1 MSFMWIETVTDK
13 QGKVSYKFVERYEH
27 PYTGKMHKVSVT
39 MDSQSPQAKK
49 KATKLLQEKIEKKIA
64 KTGYQEVGSI
74 TFGEL
79 VNQWWKTQEKLKE
92 TTLYIKSNRLK
103 KIKKYIDN
111 EILVNRIDKRFL
123 IRFIKQLH
131 DEELSFSYI
140 STIKSILNQILKY
153 AVYLDYIDNNPLS
166 AIKLEKND
174 NNDSDSVV
182 EKYLT
187 YEEAEKIW
195 KRYQTNKR
203 LSRKFGII
211 CELMFFTGLRIGEV
225 LTLQLKDYD
234 GKNIHVNGTLH
245 YIVGEGK
252 SKGAPKTKASYRV
265 VSLPDRIITLLD
277 GYIYANKIT
286 DKNTFLFTNA
296 HGKLT
301 STYTFNN
308 SLSIVC
314 HQVGIEKE
322 VTSHWFRHSHIT
334 MLAEMNI
341 PLKAIMD
348 RVGHSDP
355 ETTLKIYNHVTSKQ
369 KATIA
374 EKLNLL

>member
-79 VNQWWKTQEKLKE
+79 VNQWWKTQSNLKQ
-92 TTLYIKSNRLK
+92 TTLQVKSIRLK
-103 KIKKYIDN
+103 KLRSYIED
-111 EILVNRIDKRFL
+111 EVLVSRIDKRYL
-123 IRFIKQLH
+123 IRFVELLQ
-131 DEELSFSYI
+131 EEDLSYI
-140 STIKSILNQILKY
+140 YLSDIKSILNQILKY

-166 AIKLEKND
+166 DIHLEKKNNND
-174 NNDSDSVV
+174 NVV

-195 KRYQTNKR
+195 KRYQENKR
-203 LSRKFGII
+203 LSRDFGII
-211 CELMFFTGLRIGEV
+211 CELMFFTGLRIGEA

-234 GKNIHVNGTLH
+234 GKNIHVNGTLN
-245 YIVGEGK
+245 YIIGEGK
-252 SKGAPKTKASYRV
+252 TKGTPKTKDSYRV

-277 GYIYANKIT
+277 WHIYEHKIT
-286 DKNTFLFTNA
+286 KKEEFLFLNRSGLL
-296 HGKLT
+296 HNIQ
-301 STYTFNN
+301 TFNN
-308 SLSIVC
+308 SLKTVC

-334 MLAEMNI
+334 TLAEMNI

-355 ETTLKIYNHVTSKQ
+355 ETTLKIYNHVTNKQ

-374 EKLNLL
+374 DKLNTL

>member
-39 MDSQSPQAKK
+39 MDSQSSQAKK

-79 VNQWWKTQEKLKE
+79 VNQWWKTQSKLKQ
-92 TTLYIKSNRLK
+92 TTLQVKYHRLK
-103 KIKKYIDN
+103 KLRSYIEND
-111 EILVNRIDKRFL
+111 ILVSRIDKRYL
-123 IRFIKQLH
+123 IRFVEQLQ
-131 DEELSFSYI
+131 EEDLSYSYL
-140 STIKSILNQILKY
+140 SSIKSMLNQILKY
-153 AVYLDYIDNNPLS
+153 AVYLGYIDNNPLS
-166 AIKLEKND
+166 DIKLEKIDKD
-174 NNDSDSVV
+174 NDSVV

-187 YEEAEKIW
+187 YEEAKKIW
-195 KRYQTNKR
+195 CRYQENKK
-203 LSRKFGII
+203 LCRKFGIV
-211 CELMFFTGLRIGEV
+211 CELMFFTGLRIGEA
-225 LTLQLKDYD
+225 LALQLKDYD
-234 GKNIHVNGTLH
+234 GKNIHVNGTSH
-245 YIVGEGK
+245 YIVGEGIK
-252 SKGAPKTKASYRV
+252 KGTPKTKDSYRV
-265 VSLPDRIITLLD
+265 VSLPERIITLLD

-286 DKNTFLFTNA
+286 DKNALLFA
-296 HGKLT
+296 SVHGNIHYSK
-301 STYTFNN
+301 SFND
-308 SLSIVC
+308 SLATAC
-314 HQVGIEKE
+314 KQVGIEKE

-355 ETTLKIYNHVTSKQ
+355 DTTIKIYNHVTSKQ

>member
-1 MSFMWIETVTDK
+1 MWIETVTDK

-74 TFGEL
+74 TFDEL
-79 VNQWWKTQEKLKE
+79 VNQWWKTQSNIKQ
-92 TTLYIKSNRLK
+92 TTLQVKYHRLK
-103 KIKKYIDN
+103 KLRSYIDN
-111 EILVNRIDKRFL
+111 EILVSRIDKRYL
-123 IRFIKQLH
+123 IRFVEQLQ
-131 DEELSFSYI
+131 EEDLSYI
-140 STIKSILNQILKY
+140 YLSDIKSILNQILKY
-153 AVYLDYIDNNPLS
+153 AVYLGYIDNNPLS
-166 AIKLEKND
+166 DIKLEKKS
-174 NNDSDSVV
+174 NDSNSVV

-195 KRYQTNKR
+195 KRYQKNKR
-203 LSRKFGII
+203 LSRDFGII
-211 CELMFFTGLRIGEV
+211 CELMFFTGLRIGEA

-234 GKNIHVNGTLH
+234 GKNIHVNGTLN
-245 YIVGEGK
+245 YIIGEGK
-252 SKGAPKTKASYRV
+252 TKGTPKTKDSYRV

-277 GYIYANKIT
+277 WHIYEHKIT
-286 DKNTFLFTNA
+286 KKEEFLFLNRSGLL
-296 HGKLT
+296 HNIQ
-301 STYTFNN
+301 TFNN
-308 SLSIVC
+308 SLKAVC

-355 ETTLKIYNHVTSKQ
+355 DTTLKIYNHVTSKQ

-374 EKLNLL
+374 DKLNTL

>member
-49 KATKLLQEKIEKKIA
+49 KATRLLQEKIEKKIA

-79 VNQWWKTQEKLKE
+79 VNQWWKTQSNLKQ
-92 TTLYIKSNRLK
+92 TTLYEKRKRLK
-103 KIKKYIDN
+103 KLRSYIED
-111 EILVNRIDKRFL
+111 EVLVSRIDKRYL
-123 IRFIKQLH
+123 IRFVELLQ
-131 DEELSFSYI
+131 EEDLSYNYLS
-140 STIKSILNQILKY
+140 SIKSTLNQILKY
-153 AVYLDYIDNNPLS
+153 AVYLDYMDNNPLS
-166 AIKLEKND
+166 DIKLEKKS
-174 NNDSDSVV
+174 NDSDSVV

-195 KRYQTNKR
+195 RRYQENKH
-203 LSRKFGII
+203 LSRNFGII
-211 CELMFFTGLRIGEV
+211 CELMFFTGLRIGEA
-225 LTLQLKDYD
+225 LALQLKDYD
-234 GKNIHVNGTLH
+234 GKNIHVNGTSH
-245 YIVGEGK
+245 YIVGEGIK
-252 SKGAPKTKASYRV
+252 KGTPKTKDSYRV

-277 GYIYANKIT
+277 GYIYANKIN
-286 DKNTFLFTNA
+286 DDNAFLFVSV
-296 HGKLT
+296 HGNLISLRNFNTSLT
-301 STYTFNN
+301 T
-308 SLSIVC
+308 VC
-314 HQVGIEKE
+314 KQVGIKKE

-355 ETTLKIYNHVTSKQ
+355 DTTLKIYNHVTSKQ
-369 KATIA
+369 KAAIA
-374 EKLNLL
+374 KKLNKL

>member
-1 MSFMWIETVTDK
+1 MWIETVTDK
-13 QGKVSYKFVERYEH
+13 QGKLSYKFVERYEH

-79 VNQWWKTQEKLKE
+79 VNQWWKTQSKLKQ
-92 TTLYIKSNRLK
+92 TTLYEKGNRLK
-103 KIKKYIDN
+103 KLRSYIDN
-111 EILVNRIDKRFL
+111 EILVSRIDKRYL
-123 IRFIKQLH
+123 IHFIELLQ
-131 DEELSFSYI
+131 EEEDLSYSYL
-140 STIKSILNQILKY
+140 SSIKSILNQILKY
-153 AVYLDYIDNNPLS
+153 AVYLGYIDNNPLS
-166 AIKLEKND
+166 DIKLEKIDKD
-174 NNDSDSVV
+174 NDSVV

-211 CELMFFTGLRIGEV
+211 CELMFFTGLRIGEA
-225 LTLQLKDYD
+225 LALQLKDYD
-234 GKNIHVNGTLH
+234 GKNIHVNGTAH
-245 YIVGEGK
+245 YIAGEGIK
-252 SKGAPKTKASYRV
+252 KGTPKTKGSYRV
-265 VSLPDRIITLLD
+265 VSLPERIITLLD

-286 DKNTFLFTNA
+286 DKNAFLFA
-296 HGKLT
+296 SVHGNIY
-301 STYTFNN
+301 YTKNFNG
-308 SLSIVC
+308 SLATVC
-314 HQVGIEKE
+314 KQVGIEKE

-355 ETTLKIYNHVTSKQ
+355 DTTLKIYNHVTSKQ

-374 EKLNLL
+374 EKLNTL

>member
-79 VNQWWKTQEKLKE
+79 VNQWWKTQSKLKQ
-92 TTLYIKSNRLK
+92 TTIQVKYNRLK
-103 KIKKYIDN
+103 KLRSYIDN
-111 EILVNRIDKRFL
+111 DILVSRIDKRYL
-123 IRFIKQLH
+123 IRFVEQLQ
-131 DEELSFSYI
+131 EEDLSYSYL
-140 STIKSILNQILKY
+140 SSIKSMLNQILKY
-153 AVYLDYIDNNPLS
+153 AVYLGYIDNNPLS
-166 AIKLEKND
+166 DIKLEKIGKD
-174 NNDSDSVV
+174 NDSVV

-187 YEEAEKIW
+187 YEEAKKIW
-195 KRYQTNKR
+195 CRYQENKK
-203 LSRKFGII
+203 LCRKFGIV
-211 CELMFFTGLRIGEV
+211 CELMFFTGLRIGEA
-225 LTLQLKDYD
+225 LALQLKDYD
-234 GKNIHVNGTLH
+234 GKNIHVNGTSH
-245 YIVGEGK
+245 YIVGEGIK
-252 SKGAPKTKASYRV
+252 KGTPKTKDSYRV
-265 VSLPDRIITLLD
+265 VSLPERIITLLD

-286 DKNTFLFTNA
+286 NKNALLFA
-296 HGKLT
+296 SVHGNIHYSK
-301 STYTFNN
+301 SFND
-308 SLSIVC
+308 SLATVC
-314 HQVGIEKE
+314 KQVGIEKE

-355 ETTLKIYNHVTSKQ
+355 DTTIKIYNHVTSKQ

>member
-1 MSFMWIETVTDK
+1 MWIETVTDK

-79 VNQWWKTQEKLKE
+79 VNQWWKTQSKLKP
-92 TTLYIKSNRLK
+92 TTLQVKYNRLK
-103 KIKKYIDN
+103 KLRSYIED
-111 EILVNRIDKRFL
+111 EVLVSRIDKRYL
-123 IRFIKQLH
+123 IRFVELLQ
-131 DEELSFSYI
+131 EEDLSYNYLSD
-140 STIKSILNQILKY
+140 IKSILNQILKY
-153 AVYLDYIDNNPLS
+153 AVYLDYINSNPLS
-166 AIKLEKND
+166 DIKLEKK
-174 NNDSDSVV
+174 NNSDSVV

-195 KRYQTNKR
+195 KRYQKNKR
-203 LSRKFGII
+203 LSRDLGIV
-211 CELMFFTGLRIGEV
+211 CELMFFTGLRIGEA

-234 GKNIHVNGTLH
+234 GKNIHVNGTLN
-245 YIVGEGK
+245 YIVGKGK
-252 SKGAPKTKASYRV
+252 TKGTPKTKDSYRV
-265 VSLPDRIITLLD
+265 VSLPDRIITLLN
-277 GYIYANKIT
+277 GHIYANKIT
-286 DKNTFLFTNA
+286 DENAFLFLTA
-296 HGKLT
+296 HGNLV
-301 STYTFNN
+301 SIYAFNR
-308 SLSIVC
+308 SLATVC
-314 HQVGIEKE
+314 KQVGIKKE

-348 RVGHSDP
+348 RVGHSEPD
-355 ETTLKIYNHVTSKQ
+355 TTLKIYNHVTSKQ
-369 KATIA
+369 KAAIA
-374 EKLNLL
+374 EKLNTL

>member
-79 VNQWWKTQEKLKE
+79 VNQWWKTQSNLKQ
-92 TTLYIKSNRLK
+92 TTLQVKSIRLK
-103 KIKKYIDN
+103 KLRSYIED
-111 EILVNRIDKRFL
+111 EVLVSRIDKRYL
-123 IRFIKQLH
+123 IRFVELLQ
-131 DEELSFSYI
+131 EEDLSYI
-140 STIKSILNQILKY
+140 YLSDIKSILNQILKY

-166 AIKLEKND
+166 DIHLEKKNNND
-174 NNDSDSVV
+174 NVV

-187 YEEAEKIW
+187 YDEAEKIW
-195 KRYQTNKR
+195 KRYQENKR
-203 LSRKFGII
+203 LSRDFGII
-211 CELMFFTGLRIGEV
+211 CELMFFTGLRIGEA

-234 GKNIHVNGTLH
+234 GKNIHVNGTLN

-252 SKGAPKTKASYRV
+252 SKGTPKTKDSYRV

-277 GYIYANKIT
+277 WHIYEHKIT
-286 DKNTFLFTNA
+286 KKEEFLFSNRSGLL
-296 HGKLT
+296 HNIQ
-301 STYTFNN
+301 TFNN
-308 SLSIVC
+308 SLKTVC

-355 ETTLKIYNHVTSKQ
+355 DTTLKIYNHVTSKQ

-374 EKLNLL
+374 DKLNTL

>member
-49 KATKLLQEKIEKKIA
+49 KATKLLQEKIEKKIS

-79 VNQWWKTQEKLKE
+79 VNQWWKTQSKLKQ
-92 TTLYIKSNRLK
+92 TTIQVKYNRLK
-103 KIKKYIDN
+103 KLRSYIDN
-111 EILVNRIDKRFL
+111 DILVSRIDKRYL
-123 IRFIKQLH
+123 IHFVELLQ
-131 DEELSFSYI
+131 EEDLSYSYL
-140 STIKSILNQILKY
+140 SSIKSMLNQILKY
-153 AVYLDYIDNNPLS
+153 AVYLGYIDNNPLS
-166 AIKLEKND
+166 DIKLEKIDKD
-174 NNDSDSVV
+174 NDSVV

-195 KRYQTNKR
+195 CRYQKNKH
-203 LSRKFGII
+203 LSRNFGII
-211 CELMFFTGLRIGEV
+211 CELMFFTGLRIGEA

-234 GKNIHVNGTLH
+234 GKNIHVNGTLN
-245 YIVGEGK
+245 YIVGKGK
-252 SKGAPKTKASYRV
+252 SKGTPKTKDSYRV
-265 VSLPDRIITLLD
+265 VSLPERIITLLD

-286 DKNTFLFTNA
+286 DKNAFLFVSV
-296 HGKLT
+296 HGNLT
-301 STYTFNN
+301 SLHTFNT
-308 SLSIVC
+308 SLTNVC
-314 HQVGIEKE
+314 KQVGIEKE

-334 MLAEMNI
+334 LLAEMNI

-355 ETTLKIYNHVTSKQ
+355 DTTLKIYNHVTSKQ

>member
-1 MSFMWIETVTDK
+1 MWIETVTDK

-79 VNQWWKTQEKLKE
+79 VNQWWKTQSNIKQ
-92 TTLYIKSNRLK
+92 TTLQVKYHRLK
-103 KIKKYIDN
+103 KLRSYIDN
-111 EILVNRIDKRFL
+111 EILVSRIDKRYL
-123 IRFIKQLH
+123 IRFVEQLQ
-131 DEELSFSYI
+131 EEDLSYSYL
-140 STIKSILNQILKY
+140 SDIKSILNQILKY
-153 AVYLDYIDNNPLS
+153 AVYLGYIDNNPLS
-166 AIKLEKND
+166 DIKLEKKS
-174 NNDSDSVV
+174 NDSNSVV

-195 KRYQTNKR
+195 KRYQKNKR
-203 LSRKFGII
+203 LSRDFGII
-211 CELMFFTGLRIGEV
+211 CELMFFTGLRIGEA

-234 GKNIHVNGTLH
+234 GKNIHVNGTLN
-245 YIVGEGK
+245 YIIGEGK
-252 SKGAPKTKASYRV
+252 TKGTPKTKDSYRV

-277 GYIYANKIT
+277 WHIYEHKIT
-286 DKNTFLFTNA
+286 KKEEFLFLNRSGLL
-296 HGKLT
+296 HNIQ
-301 STYTFNN
+301 TFNN
-308 SLSIVC
+308 SLKAVC

-355 ETTLKIYNHVTSKQ
+355 DTTLKIYNHVTSKQ

-374 EKLNLL
+374 DKLNTL

>member
-1 MSFMWIETVTDK
+1 MWIETVTDK

-64 KTGYQEVGSI
+64 KTGYKEVGSI

-79 VNQWWKTQEKLKE
+79 VNQWWKTQEKLKG
-92 TTLYIKSNRLK
+92 TTLQTKAIKLK
-103 KIKKYIDN
+103 KLRSYIEN
-111 EILVNRIDKRFL
+111 EILVSRIDKRYL
-123 IRFIKQLH
+123 IRFVEQLQ
-131 DEELSFSYI
+131 EEDLSYSYL
-140 STIKSILNQILKY
+140 SDIKSILNQILKY
-153 AVYLDYIDNNPLS
+153 AVYLDYIDSNPLS
-166 AIKLEKND
+166 DIKLEKK
-174 NNDSDSVV
+174 NDSDSVV

-195 KRYQTNKR
+195 KRYQKNKR
-203 LSRKFGII
+203 LSRDFGII
-211 CELMFFTGLRIGEV
+211 CELMFFTGLRIGEA
-225 LTLQLKDYD
+225 LALQLKDYD
-234 GKNIHVNGTLH
+234 GKNIHVNGTLN
-245 YIVGEGK
+245 YIIGEGR
-252 SKGAPKTKASYRV
+252 SKGTPKTKDSYRV
-265 VSLPDRIITLLD
+265 VSLPDRVITLLN
-277 GYIYANKIT
+277 GHIYANKIT
-286 DKNTFLFTNA
+286 DENAFLFVTV
-296 HGKLT
+296 HGKPV
-301 STYTFNN
+301 STHNFNR
-308 SLSIVC
+308 SLETVC
-314 HQVGIEKE
+314 KQVGIKKE

-355 ETTLKIYNHVTSKQ
+355 DTTLKIYNHVTGKQ

-374 EKLNLL
+374 EKLNTL

>member
-79 VNQWWKTQEKLKE
+79 VNQWWKTQSNIKQ
-92 TTLYIKSNRLK
+92 TTLQVKYHRLK
-103 KIKKYIDN
+103 KLRSYIDN
-111 EILVNRIDKRFL
+111 EILVSRIDKRYL
-123 IRFIKQLH
+123 IRFVEQLQ
-131 DEELSFSYI
+131 EEDLSYSYL
-140 STIKSILNQILKY
+140 SDIKSILNQILKY
-153 AVYLDYIDNNPLS
+153 AVYLGYIDNNPLS
-166 AIKLEKND
+166 DIKLEKKS
-174 NNDSDSVV
+174 NDSNSVV

-195 KRYQTNKR
+195 KRYQKNKR
-203 LSRKFGII
+203 LSRDFGII
-211 CELMFFTGLRIGEV
+211 CELMFFTGLRIGEA

-234 GKNIHVNGTLH
+234 GKNIHVNGTLN
-245 YIVGEGK
+245 YIIGEGK
-252 SKGAPKTKASYRV
+252 TKGTPKTKDSYRV

-277 GYIYANKIT
+277 WHIYEHKIT
-286 DKNTFLFTNA
+286 KKEEFLFLNRSGLL
-296 HGKLT
+296 HNIQ
-301 STYTFNN
+301 TFNN
-308 SLSIVC
+308 SLKAVC

-355 ETTLKIYNHVTSKQ
+355 DTTLKIYNHVTSKQ

-374 EKLNLL
+374 DKLNTL

>member
-1 MSFMWIETVTDK
+1 MVD
-13 QGKVSYKFVERYEH
+13 
-27 PYTGKMHKVSVT
+27 
-39 MDSQSPQAKK
+39 
-49 KATKLLQEKIEKKIA
+49 
-64 KTGYQEVGSI
+64 
-74 TFGEL
+74 
-79 VNQWWKTQEKLKE
+79 
-92 TTLYIKSNRLK
+92 
-103 KIKKYIDN
+103 
-111 EILVNRIDKRFL
+111 RIDKRFL

-140 STIKSILNQILKY
+140 STTKSILNQILKY

-166 AIKLEKND
+166 AVKLEKND
-174 NNDSDSVV
+174 NNDSVV

-203 LSRKFGII
+203 LSRNFGII
-211 CELMFFTGLRIGEV
+211 CELMFFTGLRIGEA

-234 GKNIHVNGTLH
+234 GKNIYVNGTLN
-245 YIVGEGK
+245 YIVGERK
-252 SKGAPKTKASYRV
+252 SNGTPKTKASYRV

-308 SLSIVC
+308 SLAIVC
-314 HQVGIEKE
+314 KQVGIEKE
-322 VTSHWFRHSHIT
+322 VTSHWFRHSYIT
-334 MLAEMNI
+334 TLTKMNI

-355 ETTLKIYNHVTSKQ
+355 DTTLKIYNHVTSKQ